1 MRCRKPCQRWGMKSL
16 TRPPRPFFAQGLK
29 HRDSFRHH
37 PKRQCGLRMCLVYL
51 YLFIS
56 CVQLRLSSE
65 DFQRNFQGVSS
76 APGSA
81 QHEQSVQDVSF
92 ASGRRPQLRR
102 LGTCKCAA
110 WAQRAG
116 CILCTWTRARLA
128 AGHANLRAYT
138 PRGRGS
144 TRHGAATMRCG
155 VTACGRGGAV
165 ALGTLRETWH
175 GR

>member
-1 MRCRKPCQRWGMKSL
+1 MG
-16 TRPPRPFFAQGLK
+16 TRDVSQCFECGVVGEGEVDIDDGLFYCYACWLIY
-29 HRDSFRHH
+29 HAARARLRRDTAH
-37 PKRQCGLRMCLVYL
+37 
-51 YLFIS
+51 
-56 CVQLRLSSE
+56 VQLA
-65 DFQRNFQGVSS
+65 RNFQGVSS

-165 ALGTLRETWH
+165 ALGSPRETWH